1 MPNPLIKTF
10 EEKIESRI
18 NMFNKFYEK
27 LFKTTPSIA
36 LISEIRGEI
45 NVINMM
51 FLIES
56 ETINTL
62 TELAEKSKKDTDVMH
77 LSNMQ
82 NLFDSFSKGC
92 ETQIELLV
100 TMIEYIEIKMRP
112 AENTRSKA
120 KITGV
125 TVLNVTNSLSVTGT
139 GSKSKSKSKSK
150 STSTI
155 NNLIVPP
162 KPALVIPSPQ
172 PKQITLDDLKI
183 KFILLIERLT
193 RFYTNMKFNET
204 DFKLVEET
212 VTVMGNKITFRTSD
226 VRGDGACGFRAI
238 LTSYLITLGIL
249 LPYNPKK
256 LETFILE
263 LKNCMH
269 ELLLILS
276 NNSEN
281 DNFINNLLSN
291 PANGSKK
298 VNIGEW
304 FQMISVDSYQCT
316 DGDIRLIA
324 ILFGMLPEVDR
335 ITQINVLK
343 LRPVEHNPYQSFNC
357 YGTSNIVSVCSV
369 SHINIIHTGGH
380 YRAVMKI
387 SGNLRPIEYRD
398 AVINLPYA

>member
-1 MPNPLIKTF
+1 
-10 EEKIESRI
+10 
-18 NMFNKFYEK
+18 
-27 LFKTTPSIA
+27 
-36 LISEIRGEI
+36 
-45 NVINMM
+45 
-51 FLIES
+51 
-56 ETINTL
+56 
-62 TELAEKSKKDTDVMH
+62 
-77 LSNMQ
+77 
-82 NLFDSFSKGC
+82 
-92 ETQIELLV
+92 
-100 TMIEYIEIKMRP
+100 
-112 AENTRSKA
+112 
-120 KITGV
+120 
-125 TVLNVTNSLSVTGT
+125 
-139 GSKSKSKSKSK
+139 
-150 STSTI
+150 
-155 NNLIVPP
+155 
-162 KPALVIPSPQ
+162 
-172 PKQITLDDLKI
+172 
-183 KFILLIERLT
+183 
-193 RFYTNMKFNET
+193 MKFNET

-281 DNFINNLLSN
+281 GNFINNLLSN

-304 FQMISVDSYQCT
+304 FQMISDNSYQCT